1 VRGGKEIRIVES
13 DGTND
18 RRLWAHPLPEHAEHQ
33 GIVGLAWRPD
43 GQELAFSSG
52 HEAAHSLFQSDLYAI
67 RPDGTGLRR
76 ITNPPARDAL
86 GRFPKGKVSLT
97 VRNGPANVGAGGGDN
112 KNVFVVYVAG
122 AAEPQTATVP
132 PGHAQTL
139 TFDDVADFGDGV
151 AQPVVAINGPFR
163 WFAPG
168 ADVRAGAGG
177 GAAEAVLD
185 LQGPGV
191 RDLGAFAPLWRHDG
205 KRIGYWAGRLWS
217 VPADAKPGASN
228 PEPLMAGD
236 DPPTVTAWD
245 WGPTAALADQILYAG
260 SVAEAMISGEY
271 AIYRTKAGAAGR
283 GEKLCDYRDAQADE
297 TVSFAGLA
305 WLPDGTGFLFAKE
318 STRSALETDAS
329 GVMSV
334 KKHAGS
340 SLHRFDFAGKKVTL
354 VKEFPGKAVR
364 SLAVS
369 PDGRAVVLEFGTPM
383 EDRAL
388 GQVDPRRSVTPELWI
403 MPLDGAA
410 PPRLLVKDAQ
420 SPAWRPAPR

>member
-1 VRGGKEIRIVES
+1 MYCSEAGGAVRGE
-13 DGTND
+13 
-18 RRLWAHPLPEHAEHQ
+18 Q
-33 GIVGLAWRPD
+33 
-43 GQELAFSSG
+43 
-52 HEAAHSLFQSDLYAI
+52 
-67 RPDGTGLRR
+67 
-76 ITNPPARDAL
+76 
-86 GRFPKGKVSLT
+86 
-97 VRNGPANVGAGGGDN
+97 
-112 KNVFVVYVAG
+112 
-122 AAEPQTATVP
+122 
-132 PGHAQTL
+132 
-139 TFDDVADFGDGV
+139 
-151 AQPVVAINGPFR
+151 
-163 WFAPG
+163 
-168 ADVRAGAGG
+168 
-177 GAAEAVLD
+177 
-185 LQGPGV
+185 
-191 RDLGAFAPLWRHDG
+191 
-205 KRIGYWAGRLWS
+205 
-217 VPADAKPGASN
+217 
-228 PEPLMAGD
+228 
-236 DPPTVTAWD
+236 
-245 WGPTAALADQILYAG
+245 
-260 SVAEAMISGEY
+260 
-271 AIYRTKAGAAGR
+271 
-283 GEKLCDYRDAQADE
+283 LCDYREAQADE